1 MNFHFARFV
10 AFMKQLALRLACT
23 SSTNDQSSFDFVN
36 QSFLILNRSMKI
48 QHQQI
53 RQQNMNQQEFVTSQL
68 RQIKSRMS
76 DKLSI
81 MKNETNVQLL
91 ELKKRMKKRLIEKFI
106 TIKKNLVQVKID
118 IESIKQN
125 IKDDK
130 KMIKKKFIQIKIKAV
145 FDKDELHE
153 KIDDFSIDVKNL
165 VVITRNDKLRRF
177 HEVINRVKIRKSIL
191 DFDKFT

>member
-1 MNFHFARFV
+1 
-10 AFMKQLALRLACT
+10 MK
-23 SSTNDQSSFDFVN
+23 V
-36 QSFLILNRSMKI
+36 

-68 RQIKSRMS
+68 RQVKSRVS
-76 DKLSI
+76 DKLFI

-118 IESIKQN
+118 IESIRQN

-130 KMIKKKFIQIKIKAV
+130 KMIEKRLIQIKTKAV
-145 FDKDELHE
+145 FDKNELHE

-165 VVITRNDKLRRF
+165 VVITRNDRLRRF
-177 HEVINRVKIRKSIL
+177 HEVISRVKVRKSVF